1 VGVAGYRGAEGA
13 GHCHTSCLRGGGGE
27 EEALEAVEEVELC

>member
-1 VGVAGYRGAEGA
+1 MGVAGYRAAEGA
-13 GHCHTSCLRGGGGE
+13 GHSHSSCLREGGE